1 MRGANP
7 SLGTFSG
14 DVMWMVFKPM
24 KKVLWIGTAL
34 LLSGGCGVVA
44 AVAQQ
49 PAVAPKPSETKTPAP
64 SRPVLELLSAGA
76 APRQILR
83 YKPAVQS
90 KQTATITMNMEM
102 GMSIAGEPV
111 PIGNLPGTAITFE
124 TLVDQV
130 EPNGDIHYQF
140 RYMNVD
146 LVGSSTL
153 PPAQRAQLLTQI
165 QKLKGVRGTVVVD
178 NRGQTK
184 FGKFDLPPDLD
195 NGDKKMLKQISNSV
209 EQLSSPL
216 PEPALGVG
224 AKWRVLSAPKL
235 NGIQLKQVTT
245 FELVSVQAGSMT
257 LNVAQEQQAAP
268 QQMST
273 TQLPKGK
280 TLNLKS
286 LSGKGQGQLF
296 VKLDHIVPINSNLSA
311 QMQSEMESPNPP
323 GEPMKMTTNIKM
335 QLNLKSQ

>member
-1 MRGANP
+1 ME
-7 SLGTFSG
+7 
-14 DVMWMVFKPM
+14 FKPM
-24 KKVLWIGTAL
+24 KKVLWIGMAL
-34 LLSGGCGVVA
+34 LLSGGCGA
-44 AVAQQ
+44 ISAVAQQ
-49 PAVAPKPSETKTPAP
+49 PAVTPKPVATPNPAP
-64 SRPVLELLSAGA
+64 SRPVVELLSAGA
-76 APRQILR
+76 EPRQILR
-83 YKPAVQS
+83 YKPAVKS
-90 KQTATITMNMEM
+90 KQTAIITMNMEM
-102 GMSIAGEPV
+102 GLSIAGEAV

-124 TLVDQV
+124 TLVDRV
-130 EPNGDIHYQF
+130 DPSGDIYYQF
-140 RYMNVD
+140 RYTKVE
-146 LVGSSTL
+146 LVGDFNL

-178 NRGQTK
+178 DRGQTK

-195 NGDKKMLKQISNSV
+195 SADKKMLKQISNSV

-224 AKWRVLSAPKL
+224 AKWRVSSAPKL
-235 NGIQLKQVTT
+235 NGMQLKQVTT
-245 FELVSVQAGSMT
+245 FELVSVQAGSIT
-257 LNVAQEQQAAP
+257 LNVAQEQQAPP

-280 TLNLKS
+280 TLNLTS
-286 LSGKGQGQLF
+286 LVGKGQGQMV
-296 VKLDHIVPINSNLSA
+296 VKLDRLVPITSNLSA